1 MSDCIDEQR
10 VCELMEPINKKL
22 DELIVIQKK
31 QADAI
36 QTWVE
41 IETTANIIR
50 RAIKWLSGFA
60 AGLFILNWVV
70 DKFPK

>member
-1 MSDCIDEQR
+1 MSDCIDEKR
-10 VCELMEPINKKL
+10 VCELMEPINIKL
-22 DELIVIQKK
+22 DQLIEIQKK
-31 QADAI
+31 QAEDI
-36 QTWVE
+36 KTWVE

-60 AGLFILNWVV
+60 AGAFALSWLV

>member
-10 VCELMEPINKKL
+10 VCEMMEPISKKL

-41 IETTANIIR
+41 IEKTANIIR
-50 RAIKWLSGFA
+50 RFIKWLSGFA
-60 AGLFILNWVV
+60 AGLFVLNWVV